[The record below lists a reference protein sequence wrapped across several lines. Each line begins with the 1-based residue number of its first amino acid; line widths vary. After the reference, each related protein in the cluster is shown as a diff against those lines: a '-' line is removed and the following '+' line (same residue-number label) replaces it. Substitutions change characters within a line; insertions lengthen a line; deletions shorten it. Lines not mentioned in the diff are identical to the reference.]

1 MAYITAF
8 IEMRMRIMFYM
19 TEPSTERRHV
29 RVRGE
34 LMTTTKKCEHPG
46 CNCQVASGK
55 THCSHTCSEAKKIP
69 EKGCEC
75 KHPECKETG
84 LKM

>member
-1 MAYITAF
+1 
-8 IEMRMRIMFYM
+8 
-19 TEPSTERRHV
+19 
-29 RVRGE
+29 
-34 LMTTTKKCEHPG
+34 MTTTKKCEHPG